1 MDGSLSSWRDGGDFT
16 LPHMKQEENNGEE
29 RPHWNAANV
38 DRKPYKPYKYFD
50 DLDGFI
56 VDDKARMALIY
67 SFNLIYLINLINQA
81 RMKHLKK
88 ALKKDKL
95 GMPCEV
101 CAEWCMN
108 KEALGKHMLA
118 AHPGGELG
126 RSYECTFCDRAYKS
140 SAQMNIHRDVERDDL
155 FQQLTFKESKP
166 RLLLETKRQTS
177 FIYT

>member
-1 MDGSLSSWRDGGDFT
+1 
-16 LPHMKQEENNGEE
+16 
-29 RPHWNAANV
+29 
-38 DRKPYKPYKYFD
+38 
-50 DLDGFI
+50 
-56 VDDKARMALIY
+56 
-67 SFNLIYLINLINQA
+67 
-81 RMKHLKK
+81 MKHLKK

-140 SAQMNIHRDVERDDL
+140 SAQMNIHRDVERDNL

-166 RLLLETKRQTS
+166 TLLETKRLSS
-177 FIYT
+177 FIF

>member
-1 MDGSLSSWRDGGDFT
+1 
-16 LPHMKQEENNGEE
+16 MKQEDNNGEE

-38 DRKPYKPYKYFD
+38 DRKPYKYFD

-56 VDDKARMALIY
+56 VDDK
-67 SFNLIYLINLINQA
+67 A

-101 CAEWCMN
+101 CAEWVQN
-108 KEALGKHMLA
+108 KEALGVHMRA

-140 SAQMNIHRDVERDDL
+140 SAQMNIHRDVE
-155 FQQLTFKESKP
+155 
-166 RLLLETKRQTS
+166 
-177 FIYT
+177 

>member
-67 SFNLIYLINLINQA
+67 SFNLIYLLI
-81 RMKHLKK
+81 
-88 ALKKDKL
+88 
-95 GMPCEV
+95 
-101 CAEWCMN
+101 
-108 KEALGKHMLA
+108 
-118 AHPGGELG
+118 
-126 RSYECTFCDRAYKS
+126 
-140 SAQMNIHRDVERDDL
+140 
-155 FQQLTFKESKP
+155 
-166 RLLLETKRQTS
+166 
-177 FIYT
+177 